1 MIPSDSRKESFS
13 WRLLMR
19 NQHRI
24 KVSDDQVREMRKLHL
39 AYVRGYG
46 YLAARFNCGVSTVRD
61 IVTFRT
67 RKSVV

>member
-1 MIPSDSRKESFS
+1 
-13 WRLLMR
+13 MR

-67 RKSVV
+67 RKNIF